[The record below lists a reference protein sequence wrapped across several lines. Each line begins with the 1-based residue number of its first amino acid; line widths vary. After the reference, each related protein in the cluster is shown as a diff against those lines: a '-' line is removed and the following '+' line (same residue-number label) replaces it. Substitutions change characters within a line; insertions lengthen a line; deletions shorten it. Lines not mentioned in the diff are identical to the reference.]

1 MEKKSFLIIGYGSSG
16 KRFVNIIKKL
26 KIYKKIYIY
35 TKQNCPFDRIE
46 NLNEIKNKKIDFV
59 IICSKTSLHFEH
71 LRFIDQNKKNLTILI
86 EKPLYSKNI
95 NYKPKNKR
103 IYVGYNLR
111 FDPLIDYLKNKI
123 KRKKI
128 LFLILNCFSFLPKWR
143 INRRYQDSYSA
154 FKRDGGGVTNDLSH
168 EIDLA
173 SYLSNIKKINFAKK
187 LRISKLK
194 INTDDFSSLYAISKF
209 NKPIVINLSY
219 FFYLNMRNIFVSLKN
234 SSFYLSF
241 DERKIVEYSNN
252 RKFTKFLKIKDKNYS
267 YKMMLKSILNN
278 NVKNC
283 CSYEN
288 GLFINKII
296 SKYK

>member
-1 MEKKSFLIIGYGSSG
+1 MKKKSFLIIGYGSSG

-35 TKQNCPFDRIE
+35 TKLNCPFSRIE

-59 IICSKTSLHFEH
+59 IICSKTSLHFKH
-71 LRFIDQNKKNLTILI
+71 LRFIDQNKKNLTILV

-103 IYVGYNLR
+103 IFVGYNLR

-123 KRKKI
+123 KKKKI
-128 LFLILNCFSFLPKWR
+128 LFLILNCFSFLPKWKT
-143 INRRYQDSYSA
+143 NRHYQDSYSA
-154 FKRDGGGVTNDLSH
+154 FKKDGGGVTNDLSH

-173 SYLSNIKKINFAKK
+173 SYLSDIKKINFAKK
-187 LRISKLK
+187 LKISKLK
-194 INTDDFSSLYAISKF
+194 INTDDFSSLYATSKF
-209 NKPIVINLSY
+209 NKPIIINLSY

-241 DERKIVEYSNN
+241 DERKIVEFSNN
-252 RKFTKFLKIKDKNYS
+252 RKFTKYFKIKDKNYS
-267 YKMMLKSILNN
+267 YTMMLKSILANN
-278 NVKNC
+278 IKSC
-283 CSYEN
+283 CSYKN